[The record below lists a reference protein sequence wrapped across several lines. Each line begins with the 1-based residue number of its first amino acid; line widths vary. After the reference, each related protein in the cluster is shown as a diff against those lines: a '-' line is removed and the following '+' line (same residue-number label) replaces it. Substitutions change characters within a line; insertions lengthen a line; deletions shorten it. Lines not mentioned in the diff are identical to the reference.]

1 MNENEFPEEV
11 IRHLRQMAD
20 EPPPEPSAAL
30 GQFLADP
37 SSVLAPAGVAATL
50 AESGLTGAATH
61 PTKESRMK
69 TLFARMGMAGRVAL
83 ITGLIAAAGVGTAA
97 AATAVN
103 LVTGD
108 EPTTSVELPTVTDD
122 DQVDVAEDQG
132 DDSQSG
138 AVSDDKADDDQ
149 GDNNQGDNNQGDN
162 AADQGDDNG
171 VVSQSDD
178 TTDDTTGDDQGDDPA
193 ADDQGDDQGDNDQ
206 GDDSGTGNSGND
218 QGDDD
223 QGDDSAADDQGDDSG
238 NDNSGSSSGSDDQS
252 DDSGDASDG
261 GDSQDD

>member
-20 EPPPEPSAAL
+20 EPPPAPSAAL
-30 GQFLADP
+30 GKFFADP
-37 SSVLAPAGVAATL
+37 SSTPAAAGVAATL
-50 AESGLTGAATH
+50 AESGLTGAVTH

-103 LVTGD
+103 LVTDD
-108 EPTTSVELPTVTDD
+108 EPTTSIELPTVTDG
-122 DQVDVAEDQG
+122 DQGDFADDQG

-138 AVSDDKADDDQ
+138 AVANDKADDKAGDKAGDDQ

-162 AADQGDDNG
+162 AADQSDDNG

-178 TTDDTTGDDQGDDPA
+178 SLATTGDDQGDDQGDDNG
-193 ADDQGDDQGDNDQ
+193 DDQGDD
-206 GDDSGTGNSGND
+206 NSGNA
-218 QGDDD
+218 QGD
-223 QGDDSAADDQGDDSG
+223 DDQGDDSG

-252 DDSGDASDG
+252 DDSGDESDG